1 MRMVSFRYCPVVVLL
16 LAALV
21 MAPQPASGLSHE
33 EAERFRQLFN
43 RGRRSFDLELFD
55 VAEEAFLEAAR
66 LDPRSAHI
74 QLYLGRTYQNRHRYK
89 QAEEAL
95 RRGLELAP
103 DGLETRFYLG
113 QVLREQIRFDE
124 ALVEFR
130 KVATADPKWSEP
142 LYYIGHMLYQRGEY
156 EQALEELSRS
166 MALATSETPLASRR
180 AVTYQ
185 LALTYQRLDNLA
197 EAERH
202 LRNLIDLDPEYARG
216 YYSLAE
222 VLERAGDEAGA
233 EQFRARFDVLQRQDL
248 EDREKSALFSQYGR
262 QGLVHL
268 DRNEPAEAIVDFETA
283 IEIDPKQPDL
293 HAFLGLALSRV
304 GRLAAA
310 IESLEIAVDLEPQQ
324 AMALTELGRLH
335 AMKGDLQEA
344 RGYLERAVS
353 AQPTLLEAHE
363 FLSYVNEDLGNLE
376 AARRELQ
383 ILEELRK
390 SGKGES
396 IYDAK

>member
-1 MRMVSFRYCPVVVLL
+1 MSMLLYRHCPAVVLL

-21 MAPQPASGLSHE
+21 MAPQMASGLTHE

-43 RGRRSFDLELFD
+43 RGRTAFDLELFD

-66 LDPRSAHI
+66 LDPRSFRI
-74 QLYLGRTYQNRHRYK
+74 QLHLGRTYQNRHRYK
-89 QAEEAL
+89 QAEKAL

-103 DGLETRFYLG
+103 DDLKTRFYLG
-113 QVLREQIRFDE
+113 EVLREQIRFDE

-130 KVATADPKWSEP
+130 KVSTADPKWSEP
-142 LYYIGHMLYQRGEY
+142 PYYIGTLLYQRGEY
-156 EQALEELSRS
+156 EQALEALSRS
-166 MALATSETPLASRR
+166 MALVSSETSRAFR
-180 AVTYQ
+180 WAVTYQ

-202 LRNLIDLDPEYARG
+202 LRNLIDLAPEYARG
-216 YYSLAE
+216 YYSLAD
-222 VLERAGDEAGA
+222 VLERAGDVAGA
-233 EQFRARFDVLQRQDL
+233 GQFRARFDELQRQDL
-248 EDREKSALFSQYGR
+248 ERREKSALFSNYGR
-262 QGLVHL
+262 QGLLHL
-268 DRNEPAEAIVDFETA
+268 DHNEPAEAIVDFETA
-283 IEIDPKQPDL
+283 IDIDPKQPIL
-293 HAFLGLALSRV
+293 HAFLGLALSRM

-310 IESLEIAVDLEPQQ
+310 IESFKRAVELEPQQ

-344 RGYLERAVS
+344 RSYLERAVS
-353 AQPTLLEAHE
+353 AQSTLLEAHE

-376 AARRELQ
+376 AARRETR

-390 SGKGES
+390 CGKGES
-396 IYDAK
+396 IYDPR